1 MKVLEVL
8 GFLTPPQWASLVAV
22 VVALPAATYYPFMF
36 ARVRFWESDIGKS
49 MFLKGLSL
57 ASIIWL
63 AFWSVFAYAY
73 QWTWFEWLQAAAN
86 WLLVVAVWFQV
97 IVMRRVQKSSE
108 FASKLDA
115 RERHPSNQQGRHAR

>member
-8 GFLTPPQWASLVAV
+8 GLLTTAEVISLIGV

-49 MFLKGLSL
+49 MFLKGVAL

-63 AFWSVFAYAY
+63 AFWSVFAFAY
-73 QWTWFEWLQAAAN
+73 QWTWFLWLQTAAN
-86 WLLVVAVWFQV
+86 WILVIAVWFQV
-97 IVMRRVQKSSE
+97 IVMRRVQRSSE

-115 RERHPSNQQGRHAR
+115 RERHPSNQPPRHSR